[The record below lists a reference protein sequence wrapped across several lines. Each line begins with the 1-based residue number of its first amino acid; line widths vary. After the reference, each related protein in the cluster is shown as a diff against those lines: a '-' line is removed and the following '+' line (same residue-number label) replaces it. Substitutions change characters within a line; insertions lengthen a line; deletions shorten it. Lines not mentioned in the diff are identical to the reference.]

1 MNNTFVK
8 RYDSKSRTLWNLS
21 FNFRE
26 YCGELNVTALASFP
40 FLDDDNIDSLRSY
53 SSDVF
58 LRK

>member
-8 RYDSKSRTLWNLS
+8 RYDSKSRALKNLS

-40 FLDDDNIDSLRSY
+40 FLDDNNSDLRRSCSL
-53 SSDVF
+53 DVF
-58 LRK
+58 FRK

>member
-8 RYDSKSRTLWNLS
+8 RYDSKSRTLCNLS
-21 FNFRE
+21 FNFKE
-26 YCGELNVTALASFP
+26 YCRELNVTALASLP

-58 LRK
+58 LR